1 MLGDSP
7 AIAGDNLMNRFQE
20 VCIVVLV
27 VCIAFQV
34 GRLDGKRSVE
44 GYQKQAIE
52 ALHDAKDAQQA
63 AQKALA
69 EANYIA
75 EQLRRKLER

>member
-1 MLGDSP
+1 
-7 AIAGDNLMNRFQE
+7 MNRLLE
-20 VCIVVLV
+20 VLIFLISIL
-27 VCIAFQV
+27 IAYQV
-34 GRLDGKRSVE
+34 GRLDVKRSVSVMQE
-44 GYQKQAIE
+44 QAIV
-52 ALHDAKDAQQA
+52 ALNDAKDAQQA